1 VKMMG
6 EEWARKW
13 AEEKEKE
20 FPGAL
25 GKKRVSE

>member
-1 VKMMG
+1 MRHEVKMMG
-6 EEWARKW
+6 EEW